1 MQSAKT
7 VDVPPEARFGDDA
20 TALQEGEQISGV
32 VVHAEPTFGF
42 ILTHKGKLFF
52 SPSSCP
58 TAGKGSTVTCVV
70 QQGQKGARAN
80 RVSVVAGAVAPPK
93 SSVPDALV
101 AQCRCQIFTTEF
113 QFLRTDTVYRRCGN
127 VENLPTGQKI
137 IRLAGVELLIAAHD
151 VVENA
156 QMIQIPQTPTFTSD
170 KEVIRGVID
179 MVNKDKG
186 FAFASTHKGRVFVGL
201 NPQMGW
207 LSKGIVV
214 EFTAVQSDKVGGG
227 V

>member
-1 MQSAKT
+1 MCIITLKLNH
-7 VDVPPEARFGDDA
+7 RFGDDES
-20 TALQEGEQISGV
+20 ALQEGENISGV

-101 AQCRCQIFTTEF
+101 AQCRCVMFTTGF
-113 QFLRTDTVYRRCGN
+113 G
-127 VENLPTGQKI
+127 
-137 IRLAGVELLIAAHD
+137 LLD
-151 VVENA
+151 V
-156 QMIQIPQTPTFTSD
+156 ML
-170 KEVIRGVID
+170 
-179 MVNKDKG
+179 
-186 FAFASTHKGRVFVGL
+186 FV
-201 NPQMGW
+201 Q
-207 LSKGIVV
+207 
-214 EFTAVQSDKVGGG
+214 AVR
-227 V
+227 